1 MIFGMNWTWN
11 SRVELEEKE
20 KLVMVAEKLAARLLL
35 PLVISVGRLRGMRR
49 IA

>member
-1 MIFGMNWTWN
+1 LILFDFFVFL
-11 SRVELEEKE
+11 RKE
-20 KLVMVAEKLAARLLL
+20 KLVMVGEKLAARLLL